1 MEELMDNELIN
12 TSAIETID
20 SREVAE
26 MVDMRHDNLMKK
38 VRNYEEILLNSK
50 LRAVDFFVPSEY

>member
-26 MVDMRHDNLMKK
+26 MVDMEHKNL
-38 VRNYEEILLNSK
+38 LSK
-50 LRAVDFFVPSEY
+50 IRKYK

>member
-26 MVDMRHDNLMKK
+26 MVDMEHKN
-38 VRNYEEILLNSK
+38 
-50 LRAVDFFVPSEY
+50 F